1 MAGEKG
7 AKVFAQIAI
16 GSGLL
21 LTSILIAAASA
32 WIMEMG
38 FERGHH
44 WLMREPHRPKL
55 FLMIAVVSV
64 WILAVITAGVWLWA
78 TAFHLIGVF
87 PTFEESLYFSL
98 VTFTSLGFGDLLL
111 PVEWRLLAGMAAA
124 NGLLNFGLLTAL
136 LVEALRH
143 VRLGQIEGRR
153 RVTPPAAPPAHKSGH
168 PPAPHPA
175 APAAPRPDADQAG

>member
-1 MAGEKG
+1 M
-7 AKVFAQIAI
+7 FIQIAI
-16 GSGLL
+16 GSALL

-32 WIMEMG
+32 WLMELA

-55 FLMIAVVSV
+55 FMMIAALSS
-64 WILAVITAGVWLWA
+64 WALAVITAGVWLWA
-78 TAFHLIGVF
+78 GAFVMLGVF
-87 PTFEESLYFSL
+87 PTLEESVYFSI
-98 VTFTSLGFGDLLL
+98 VTFTTLGFGDVLL

-143 VRLGQIEGRR
+143 VRLGQIERR
-153 RVTPPAAPPAHKSGH
+153 RVKPPAAPHAHPKD
-168 PPAPHPA
+168 PHPA
-175 APAAPRPDADQAG
+175 APAVPTPDADQAG

>member
-1 MAGEKG
+1 MIG
-7 AKVFAQIAI
+7 QIAI

-32 WIMEMG
+32 WVMELA
-38 FERGHH
+38 FERGHR

-55 FLMIAVVSV
+55 FLMIAIVSV

-78 TAFHLIGVF
+78 TAFILLGVF
-87 PTFEESLYFSL
+87 PTFEEAMYFSL
-98 VTFTSLGFGDLLL
+98 VTFTTLGFGDVLL

-143 VRLGQIEGRR
+143 VRLGQIEGRQGR
-153 RVTPPAAPPAHKSGH
+153 KRQITPPIGPPLH
-168 PPAPHPA
+168 PKARHPDGSET
-175 APAAPRPDADQAG
+175 PRPAADQAG

>member
-1 MAGEKG
+1 MIG
-7 AKVFAQIAI
+7 QIAL
-16 GSGLL
+16 GTGLL

-32 WIMEMG
+32 WVMELA
-38 FERGHH
+38 FERGHR

-55 FLMIAVVSV
+55 FLMIAAVSV

-78 TAFHLIGVF
+78 TAFLVIGVF
-87 PTFEESLYFSL
+87 PTFEEAMYFAL
-98 VTFTSLGFGDLLL
+98 VTFTTLGFGDVLL
-111 PVEWRLLAGMAAA
+111 PMEWRLLAGMAAA

-143 VRLGQIEGRR
+143 VRLGQIAKRQVR
-153 RVTPPAAPPAHKSGH
+153 PQAVSPAQPPIHRAAHH
-168 PPAPHPA
+168 PD